1 MYKLVNLVL
10 VPSLILVILCLTSAC
25 EYYTTYTSDVSS
37 SITNVSCLCKYE
49 LVLNNVSLYTNPLNE
64 PYYFTY
70 YCSHYT
76 LHYTVKT
83 IKPYNIS
90 FNPLECD
97 KK

>member
-1 MYKLVNLVL
+1 MYKLVNLSL

-25 EYYTTYTSDVSS
+25 QYYAYTSVENN

-49 LVLNNVSLYTNPLNE
+49 LLLNNVSMYTNPLNE
-64 PYYFTY
+64 PYYYTY
-70 YCSHYT
+70 YCSHKTIY
-76 LHYTVKT
+76 YTVKT
-83 IKPYNIS
+83 VRPYNIS